1 MTEFSLL
8 GEKIYIL
15 HPEHHLLP
23 TYSKKYNSLKY
34 SKYNIIYKNEGS
46 LYVSNSSSNCFAFG
60 LSIYS
65 IMNHRNKQQ
74 HSFVI
79 EINT

>member
-1 MTEFSLL
+1 MTEYSLL

-23 TYSKKYNSLKY
+23 TYSEKYHSLK
-34 SKYNIIYKNEGS
+34 
-46 LYVSNSSSNCFAFG
+46 LVVSTISYLRMRDAYMLTTSSNCFAFG

-65 IMNHRNKQQ
+65 IMKHRNKQQ
-74 HSFVI
+74 HCLVI
-79 EINT
+79 KINT